1 MLWHNPPMKFRDL
14 LPYLGLLVLALAVGV
29 LAGYLTFGSRHTL
42 PPRTDALLLHDPKVL
57 PDFAL
62 TDTSGKSLD
71 KDRLKGRWSLL
82 YFGYRLCP
90 DACPTTLSD
99 LDKFVKYVSRLPA
112 DKRPQV
118 YFISVDPQR
127 DTPKLLGDYALY
139 FNPGFVAATG
149 SLDALKALTGPLDVQ
164 FSYGKPD
171 SKGDYA
177 VNHSTAVLLVD
188 PDAEETA
195 LFVPPLDPRRMA
207 ADYVNILKYYGE
219 QL

>member
-1 MLWHNPPMKFRDL
+1 MKFREL
-14 LPYLGLLVLALAVGV
+14 LPYLGLLVLALTVGV
-29 LAGYLTFGSRHTL
+29 LAGYLTFGSRHL
-42 PPRTDALLLHDPKVL
+42 PPPRTDALLLHEPKVL

-71 KDRLKGRWSLL
+71 KDRLKGHWTLL

-99 LDKFVKYVSRLPA
+99 LDKFVKYVGKLPA
-112 DKRPQV
+112 DTRPQV

-127 DTPKLLGDYALY
+127 DTPKLLGDYTLY

-149 SLDALKALTGPLDVQ
+149 SLEALKALTDPLDVQ
-164 FSYGKPD
+164 FSYDKPD
-171 SKGDYA
+171 AKGDYA

-207 ADYVNILKYYGE
+207 ADYVNILKFYGE